1 MTHNDTNPCAAKYD
15 EAWARER
22 LKENPEL
29 IRNFHIYL
37 QPQVDREGNILG
49 AEVLSR
55 WITEDN
61 AFVPPDVFIPVLT
74 EMGLIPAHDA
84 RVWYHA
90 AEQLAS
96 WKGTKRENLYLT
108 VNVEPAELMSM
119 DVTKLLGDICDDLG
133 IDRSKLHIEITERGL
148 VPELYGTGKDN
159 VINLLHSSGFVVEL
173 DDFGKS
179 NDSFTL
185 LRDLDIDMIKL
196 DASFLPADRNTQKW
210 EKILESV
217 VRMAKALSLEV
228 IAEGVED
235 ESQRSILH
243 SLGCNIHQ
251 GYFYARPMPVDE
263 FEKLG
268 KIIPK
273 T

>member
-1 MTHNDTNPCAAKYD
+1 M
-15 EAWARER
+15 
-22 LKENPEL
+22 

-96 WKGTKRENLYLT
+96 WKGTERENLYLT

-119 DVTKLLGDICDDLG
+119 DVPKLLGDICDDLG

-148 VPELYGTGKDN
+148 VPELYGTGKNN

-173 DDFGKS
+173 DDFGI
-179 NDSFTL
+179 T
-185 LRDLDIDMIKL
+185 RDNLQSYVGDYIERTGTGL
-196 DASFLPADRNTQKW
+196 HPNAAGQEL
-210 EKILESV
+210 
-217 VRMAKALSLEV
+217 
-228 IAEGVED
+228 IA
-235 ESQRSILH
+235 R
-243 SLGCNIHQ
+243 
-251 GYFYARPMPVDE
+251 
-263 FEKLG
+263 
-268 KIIPK
+268 KIIQALN
-273 T
+273 